1 MSPGNERHTRV
12 SDSKPWDITNDN
24 TIPMENLYEKYQQ
37 STQICTDSRNLTP
50 GCLFVC
56 LKGANF
62 DGNKFAADVL
72 AQGAKYVITENR
84 ELAGNPQAIV
94 VDDALKTLQQLAHY
108 HREQLKIPVI
118 GITGTNGKTTT
129 KELVSTVLST
139 TYKTACTQGNLN
151 NHIGVPL
158 TLLSI
163 RPEHEMAVVEMGAN
177 HPGEIADLCAI
188 SDPDYGLITN
198 IGVAHIEGFGSK
210 ENIITTK
217 KALYRHVIAKNGTLF
232 VNESDAILRD
242 GLSHEKV
249 VFYGKDAEDHI
260 VEMNPYLTIRIG
272 EETVE
277 THLTGS
283 YNIWNFL
290 AAAAVGRYFHI
301 ADNVIAKALG
311 NYVPSNHRSQV
322 NRIGSNVIISDY
334 YNANLTSMTAALKNL
349 SQLTHPRKVAIL
361 GDMRELGDL
370 SLEAHTEIFQLIENL
385 GIEAYFVGSEFA
397 RVADRHVFADVE
409 EANAYFTEH
418 PLDNTMVLI
427 KGSNSMHLNKL
438 TAILGA

>member
-1 MSPGNERHTRV
+1 
-12 SDSKPWDITNDN
+12 
-24 TIPMENLYEKYQQ
+24 MENLYEKYQQ
-37 STQICTDSRNLTP
+37 SSCVCTDSRNLTP

-62 DGNKFAADVL
+62 DGNKFAAEVL
-72 AQGAKYVITENR
+72 EQGAKYVITENR
-84 ELAGNPQAIV
+84 DLADNPRAVV
-94 VDDALKTLQQLAHY
+94 VDDALATLQQLANY
-108 HREQLKIPVI
+108 HRRQLKMPVI

-129 KELVSTVLST
+129 KELINAVLSS
-139 TYKTACTQGNLN
+139 TYKTTCTQGNLN

-163 RPEHEMAVVEMGAN
+163 KPTDEMAIVEMGAN
-177 HPGEIADLCAI
+177 HPGEIDALCKIAE
-188 SDPDYGLITN
+188 PTFGLITN

-210 ENIITTK
+210 ENIIKTK
-217 KALYRHVIAKNGTLF
+217 KALYQHVIANNGTLF
-232 VNESDAILRD
+232 VNETDAILRENLVYD
-242 GLSHEKV
+242 KV
-249 VFYGKDAEDHI
+249 VFYGKEAESSI
-260 VEMNPYLTIRIG
+260 VSMNPYLTIRIG

-290 AAAAVGRYFHI
+290 GAAAIGRYFHI
-301 ADNVIAKALG
+301 ADSVIAKALG
-311 NYVPSNHRSQV
+311 DYVPSNHRSQV

-349 SQLTHPRKVAIL
+349 AQLEHPHKVAVL

-370 SLEAHTEIFQLIENL
+370 SVEAHTEIFQLIGNL
-385 GIEAYFVGSEFA
+385 GLEAYFVGAEFA
-397 RVADRHVFADVE
+397 KVTTRNVFTDVD
-409 EANAYFTEH
+409 EANAYFTAH
-418 PLDNTMVLI
+418 PLENAMVLI

-438 TAILGA
+438 TAILGV

>member
-1 MSPGNERHTRV
+1 
-12 SDSKPWDITNDN
+12 
-24 TIPMENLYEKYQQ
+24 MENIYKKYQQ
-37 STQICTDSRNLTP
+37 SSCVCTDSRNLTP
-50 GCLFVC
+50 DCLFVC

-62 DGNKFAADVL
+62 DGNKFAAEVL
-72 AQGAKYVITENR
+72 EQGAKYVITENR
-84 ELAGNPQAIV
+84 DLADNPRAV
-94 VDDALKTLQQLAHY
+94 VVEDALATLQQLANY
-108 HREQLKIPVI
+108 HRRQLKMPVI

-129 KELVSTVLST
+129 KELINAVLSS
-139 TYKTACTQGNLN
+139 TYKTTCTQGNLN

-163 RPEHEMAVVEMGAN
+163 KPTDEMAIVEMGAN
-177 HPGEIADLCAI
+177 HPGEIDALCKIAK
-188 SDPDYGLITN
+188 PTFGLITN

-210 ENIITTK
+210 ENIIKTK
-217 KALYRHVIAKNGTLF
+217 KALYQHVIANNGTLF
-232 VNESDAILRD
+232 VNETDAILRENLTYD
-242 GLSHEKV
+242 KV
-249 VFYGKDAEDHI
+249 VFYGKEAESSI
-260 VEMNPYLTIRIG
+260 ISMNPYLTIRIG

-290 AAAAVGRYFHI
+290 GAATIGRYFHI

-311 NYVPSNHRSQV
+311 DYVPSNHRSQV

-349 SQLTHPRKVAIL
+349 AQLEHPHKVAVL

-370 SLEAHTEIFQLIENL
+370 SVEAHTEIFQLIGNL
-385 GIEAYFVGSEFA
+385 GLEVYFVGAEFA
-397 RVADRHVFADVE
+397 KVTTRNVFADVD
-409 EANAYFTEH
+409 EANAYFTAH
-418 PLDNTMVLI
+418 PLENAMVLI

-438 TAILGA
+438 TAILGV

>member
-1 MSPGNERHTRV
+1 MGVKN
-12 SDSKPWDITNDN
+12 KN
-24 TIPMENLYEKYQQ
+24 MEKIYEKYQQ
-37 STQICTDSRNLTP
+37 TTGVCTDSRNLVP
-50 GCLFVC
+50 DCLFVC

-62 DGNKFAADVL
+62 DGNRFAADVL
-72 AQGAKYVITENR
+72 EQGAKYVITENR
-84 ELAGNPQAIV
+84 ELAGDPRAIV
-94 VDDALKTLQQLAHY
+94 VDDTLKTLQQLAHY
-108 HREQLKIPVI
+108 HREQLKIPII

-129 KELVSTVLST
+129 KELVNTVLST

-188 SDPDYGLITN
+188 ADPDYGLITN

-210 ENIITTK
+210 ENIIVTK

-232 VNESDAILRD
+232 VNESDNILRD
-242 GLSHEKV
+242 GLTHQKV
-249 VFYGKDAEDHI
+249 VFYGKDAENQI
-260 VEMNPYLTIRIG
+260 VTMNPYLNIRIG

-301 ADNVIAKALG
+301 SDNVIAKALG
-311 NYVPSNHRSQV
+311 DYVPSNHRSQV

-349 SQLTHPRKVAIL
+349 SQLDHPHKVAIL

-370 SLEAHTEIFQLIENL
+370 SVEAHTEIAQLTDNLHIET
-385 GIEAYFVGSEFA
+385 YFVGTEFGK
-397 RVADRHVFADVE
+397 VVNNNVFGNVE
-409 EANAYFTEH
+409 EANTYFTEH
-418 PLDNTMVLI
+418 PLENAMVLI

-438 TAILGA
+438 TAILEA

>member
-1 MSPGNERHTRV
+1 
-12 SDSKPWDITNDN
+12 
-24 TIPMENLYEKYQQ
+24 MENLYEKYQQ
-37 STQICTDSRNLTP
+37 SSCVCTDSRNLTP

-62 DGNKFAADVL
+62 DGNKFAAEVL
-72 AQGAKYVITENR
+72 EQGAKYVITENR
-84 ELAGNPQAIV
+84 DLADNPRAVV
-94 VDDALKTLQQLAHY
+94 VDDALATLQQLANY
-108 HREQLKIPVI
+108 HRRQLKMPVI

-129 KELVSTVLST
+129 KELINAVLSS
-139 TYKTACTQGNLN
+139 TYKTTCTQGNLN

-163 RPEHEMAVVEMGAN
+163 KPTDEMAIVEMGAN
-177 HPGEIADLCAI
+177 HQGEIDALCKIAE
-188 SDPDYGLITN
+188 PTFGLITN

-210 ENIITTK
+210 ENIIKTK
-217 KALYRHVIAKNGTLF
+217 KALYQHVIANNGTLF
-232 VNESDAILRD
+232 VNETDAILRENLAYD
-242 GLSHEKV
+242 KV
-249 VFYGKDAEDHI
+249 VFYGKEAESSI
-260 VEMNPYLTIRIG
+260 VSMNPYLTIRIG

-290 AAAAVGRYFHI
+290 GAAAIGRYFHI
-301 ADNVIAKALG
+301 ADSVIAKALG
-311 NYVPSNHRSQV
+311 DYVPSNHRSQV

-349 SQLTHPRKVAIL
+349 AQLEHPHKVAVL

-370 SLEAHTEIFQLIENL
+370 SVEAHTEIFQLIGNL
-385 GIEAYFVGSEFA
+385 GLEAYFVGAEFA
-397 RVADRHVFADVE
+397 KVTTRNVFADVE
-409 EANAYFTEH
+409 EANAYFTAH
-418 PLDNTMVLI
+418 PLENAMVLI

-438 TAILGA
+438 TAILGV